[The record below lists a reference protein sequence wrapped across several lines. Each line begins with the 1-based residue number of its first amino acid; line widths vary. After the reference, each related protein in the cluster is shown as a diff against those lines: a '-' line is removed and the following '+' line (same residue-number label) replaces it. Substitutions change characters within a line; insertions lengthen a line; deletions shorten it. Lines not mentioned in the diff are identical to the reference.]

1 MATYIEIGNFL
12 LWPPSYPSWVSGG
25 RTYWWL
31 GSYSCRSASQHVSLL
46 QSEWHPDVLTADPDY
61 VDRWVDASLYRGV
74 QKSSTYRMWLT
85 VTPLLNLCAS
95 LLLTMS
101 FRSLSSTLAWLP
113 WSWPPAFS
121 LLWFFRT
128 LGRLPRVHQSIE
140 SGLLRNGGATR
151 RCAMC

>member
-95 LLLTMS
+95 LLLMMS
-101 FRSLSSTLAWLP
+101 FRSMENTAGDGASYLY
-113 WSWPPAFS
+113 
-121 LLWFFRT
+121 
-128 LGRLPRVHQSIE
+128 LPRLRGCLGV
-140 SGLLRNGGATR
+140 GLQRFLYYDFSVLLAGFHVFTNQ
-151 RCAMC
+151 